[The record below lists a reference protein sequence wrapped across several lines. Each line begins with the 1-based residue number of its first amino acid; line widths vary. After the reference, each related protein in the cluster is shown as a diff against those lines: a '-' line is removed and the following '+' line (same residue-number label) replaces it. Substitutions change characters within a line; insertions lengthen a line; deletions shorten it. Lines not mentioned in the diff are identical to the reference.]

1 MFKYLVFFIFLFT
14 KFTVSSQ
21 ISFTSNQLI
30 ESYLGFPN
38 LGRLSAQI
46 TDTSILEKQDQKF
59 SGIGP
64 SGFRYSYMLSD
75 DFSIGIELMYN
86 ALKENYRT
94 SQDVYM
100 NNAWTLINK
109 NMLVSTQRLRIHVRM
124 NFHFSAFSDMSDSY
138 LGLGFGT
145 NNKWKKTSEN
155 GNVIEKIS
163 GSEAVIL
170 PFSLRLCY
178 GYRYFFNYN
187 WGINGEVGLGG
198 PLLSLGLSYKI

>member
-1 MFKYLVFFIFLFT
+1 MFRFLLLFFFLSL
-14 KFTVSSQ
+14 KFVASSQ

-30 ESYLGFPN
+30 EPYLGFPN

-46 TDTSILEKQDQKF
+46 IDTSILEKQDQKF

-75 DFSIGIELMYN
+75 AFSLGIDLIYN
-86 ALKENYRT
+86 SLSEKYRT
-94 SQDVYM
+94 SQDVFM
-100 NNAWTLINK
+100 NNTWTTINK

-163 GSEAVIL
+163 GSEAVIF

-187 WGINGEVGLGG
+187 WGIHGEVGLGG

>member
-14 KFTVSSQ
+14 KFTVLSQ

-30 ESYLGFPN
+30 EPYLGFPN

-75 DFSIGIELMYN
+75 AFSLGIDLIYN
-86 ALKENYRT
+86 SLSEKYRT
-94 SQDVYM
+94 SQDVFM
-100 NNAWTLINK
+100 NNTWTTINK

-163 GSEAVIL
+163 GSEAVIF

-187 WGINGEVGLGG
+187 WGIQGEVGLGG

>member
-30 ESYLGFPN
+30 EPYLGFPN
-38 LGRLSAQI
+38 LGRLSSQI
-46 TDTSILEKQDQKF
+46 IDTSVLEKQDESF

-64 SGFRYSYMLSD
+64 SGFRYSYMFSD
-75 DFSIGIELMYN
+75 ALSIGIDLMYN
-86 ALKENYRT
+86 TLNEKYRT
-94 SQDVYM
+94 SQDVFM
-100 NNAWTLINK
+100 DNAWTTINK
-109 NMLVSTQRLRIHVRM
+109 NMLISTQRLRLQVRM
-124 NFHFSAFSDMSDSY
+124 NFHFLASNAMSDSY

-163 GSEAVIL
+163 GSEAVIF

-178 GYRYFFNYN
+178 GYRYYFNYN
-187 WGINGEVGLGG
+187 WGIQGEVGLGG
-198 PLLSLGLSYKI
+198 PLLSVGLSYKI

>member
-163 GSEAVIL
+163 GSQAVIL

-198 PLLSLGLSYKI
+198 PLLSLGLSFKI

>member
-1 MFKYLVFFIFLFT
+1 MFKYLVFFIFWFT
-14 KFTVSSQ
+14 KFTVLSQ

-30 ESYLGFPN
+30 EPYLGFPN

-46 TDTSILEKQDQKF
+46 IDTFEKQDQKF

-64 SGFRYSYMLSD
+64 SGFRYSYMFSD
-75 DFSIGIELMYN
+75 AFSIGIDLMYN
-86 ALKENYRT
+86 TLNEKYRT
-94 SQDVYM
+94 SQDVFM
-100 NNAWTLINK
+100 NNTWTTINK

-124 NFHFSAFSDMSDSY
+124 NFHFSAFSDISDSY

-163 GSEAVIL
+163 GSEAVIF

-187 WGINGEVGLGG
+187 WGIHGEVGLGG

>member
-1 MFKYLVFFIFLFT
+1 MSRYLILIFFLSL
-14 KFTVSSQ
+14 KFVGSSQ
-21 ISFTSNQLI
+21 ILFTSNQVI
-30 ESYLGFPN
+30 EPYLGFPN
-38 LGRLSAQI
+38 LGRFSAQI
-46 TDTSILEKQDQKF
+46 IDTGILVKQDQKF

-64 SGFRYSYMLSD
+64 SGFRYSYMFSD
-75 DFSIGIELMYN
+75 AFSIGIDLMYN
-86 ALKENYRT
+86 SLSQRYKT

-100 NNAWTLINK
+100 NNGWSTINK
-109 NMLVSTQRLRIHVRM
+109 NMLVSTQRLRVHVRM

-138 LGLGFGT
+138 LGVGFGT

-170 PFSLRLCY
+170 PFSLRLCI

-187 WGINGEVGLGG
+187 WGIQGEVGLGG
-198 PLLSLGLSYKI
+198 PLISLGLSYKI